1 MRRFWGNHSG
11 TRQARGFRRVK
22 PASHAERLAS
32 MQRELERRIE
42 AFGDDS
48 QPVKLQREA
57 IGRLCGKG
65 G

>member
-11 TRQARGFRRVK
+11 TRQVRGFRKVK
-22 PASHAERLAS
+22 PASREQRLAS

-48 QPVKLQREA
+48 ELVKLQREA
-57 IGRLCGKG
+57 IGRLCGKEG
-65 G
+65 